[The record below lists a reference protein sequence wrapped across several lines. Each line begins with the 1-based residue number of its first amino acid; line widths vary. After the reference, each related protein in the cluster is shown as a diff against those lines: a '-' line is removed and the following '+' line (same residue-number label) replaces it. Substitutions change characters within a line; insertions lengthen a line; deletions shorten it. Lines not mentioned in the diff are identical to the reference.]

1 MRILNKILKNYGT
14 YKNILQNNITDAPLN
29 NINSIT
35 YDGSNLYILDDVVY
49 SYNFDSN
56 SIKILSESITISA
69 GKRIEYSNGSIYIL
83 DNNNLYVYSIEFDT
97 YNLLINGPIN
107 NFNCKTNYIIYDNN
121 NYIFKYNLNTL
132 VTTKL
137 TGVDGGTVDMAS
149 DNQNVYTCYNSSI
162 QKTNYINNTTL
173 TIVDGLSNIVG
184 LTYDGLLL
192 YTQNDGTLNAPIYTI
207 YTFDGINYTDQK
219 ISNLTGFQDIAFDG
233 NYIYYTENNNIYR
246 FDQNNTFYNYNVN
259 SIDKMRYNHYNS
271 STNELVCLQNGNLV
285 ISNGN
290 HFSLFELNFS
300 NIVDYAYNQDQKF
313 IINDSNIFVVTN
325 TVNEVPKI
333 ANLSN
338 TDVQAIYIS
347 SNISRSDFI
356 FTKNDGIVS
365 HVYPTS
371 NVYSKVFTNDLIL
384 NAISFN
390 EVTGPGGNLDELYH
404 FIDNKKLIQYNE
416 PSLSH
421 TVVIKSDSL
430 LNNAIYNKIEYDQ
443 DLSNI
448 YIQNA
453 ETGNIFAISAD
464 SNVADVLTLTTPIFN
479 TYQSGNIL
487 YIVDQIKNI
496 KKINLNEGSILSDKN
511 VKLVPECIIEYNSNI
526 LVGTNNYIR
535 KLDLDLNEL
544 DSFAVP
550 FFTGNIYDNYQSI
563 KIHEGNIF
571 ICDSIN
577 YQVIKLITSNTDVVS
592 STQYYPIELDS
603 VSLSPIDIDIN
614 NDTSSLYVGCLYNG
628 YILKYDIVDGNIIP
642 QANIILKEQLDRDI
656 IINNIKYNSELDGI
670 LVATDS
676 GLYSVATD
684 LSNINIVYDNF
695 NELNGLAYYNN
706 FIYTFDQ
713 QKLIKYSKLHYLQP
727 ADDYTFTGNTQI
739 FFNIMQLSNYN
750 NPTKVV
756 NNDKFVYV
764 LDENNISYFDIDEGS
779 NITQVYTLFNY
790 NNNQTANIIDMKVNS
805 SNLLV
810 LKDDQTID
818 ILQLN
823 GGLISNIANIDAQII
838 TIPDQTGNI
847 YFISNDNKIKL
858 YSQIEETV
866 QTVLEN
872 RGFNVDEQNIYIYNN
887 RVINAY
893 QKNNTGMTQLDDNT
907 YYSNNNKLYNL
918 NKNGIT
924 EDLGISNSSINGIT
938 NDTSNILM
946 CTMNNVQLID
956 PFELTE
962 IISVPIIVGLNNP
975 FKVISVG
982 NNYFVSD
989 TFNHQI
995 IKVNKNTLV
1004 STVIVTGLNYPRG
1017 IDYNNGYLYVA
1028 DTGLDR
1034 IIKINANTYVVT
1046 DYSQLLYGVVDLV
1059 FSNNNLYLTSLLQ
1072 NSVDKIDS
1080 NVQLS
1085 PYFNIEKPYYIDN
1098 EIDFLVSR
1106 DVAISNA
1113 VLSYADLTAL
1123 INTTQANINILIGEN
1138 QLYNT
1143 QPAFKMWLDTQIN
1156 NAYVQKNLNIRY
1168 DMLVQIEQSLNFMN
1182 GSMDYTD
1189 ASSSSIMTKFTDFKI
1204 NMGYVLKSIMKIFR
1218 IYGP

>member
-14 YKNILQNNITDAPLN
+14 YKNILQNNLIDAPLN

-56 SIKILSESITISA
+56 SINILSESIAIIA

-83 DNNNLYVYSIEFDT
+83 DNENLYVYNISTDT
-97 YNLLINGPIN
+97 YTLLINGPIN
-107 NFNCKTNYIIYDNN
+107 NFNCKTNYLIYDNN
-121 NYIFKYNLNTL
+121 NYIFKYNLTTE

-137 TGVDGGTVDMAS
+137 TGVSGGTVDMAS

-192 YTQNDGTLNAPIYTI
+192 YTQNDGTLDTPIYTI

-246 FDQNNTFYNYNVN
+246 FDENNTFYNYNVN

-325 TVNEVPKI
+325 IVNEVPKI
-333 ANLSN
+333 TNLSN
-338 TDVQAIYIS
+338 TSINAFYIS
-347 SNISRSDFI
+347 SNPKNRDFI

-371 NVYSKVFTNDLIL
+371 NVYSKVYTNDLSL
-384 NAISFN
+384 NAITWAN
-390 EVTGPGGNLDELYH
+390 TTPNLYN
-404 FIDNKKLIQYNE
+404 FIDNKKLIQYTE
-416 PSLSH
+416 HELTH
-421 TVVIKSDSL
+421 KVVIKSDSL
-430 LNNAIYNKIEYDQ
+430 LNNAVYNKIEFNQ
-443 DLSNI
+443 ISSNI

-453 ETGNIFAISAD
+453 ETGNIFAISAN
-464 SNVADVLTLTTPIFN
+464 SNVSDVINLTTPIFN

-487 YIVDQIKNI
+487 YVVDQIKNI
-496 KKINLNEGSILSDKN
+496 KKINLNNELIISDVN
-511 VKLVPECIIEYNSNI
+511 VKLVPECLIEYKSNI

-535 KLDLDLNEL
+535 KLDLNLNEL
-544 DSFAVP
+544 DSFSEP
-550 FFTGNIYDNYQSI
+550 FFSGNIYDNYQSI
-563 KIHEGNIF
+563 KTYKGNVF

-577 YQVIKLITSNTDVVS
+577 YQIIKLVTSNTNVVLR
-592 STQYYPIELDS
+592 TEYYPIELDS
-603 VSLSPIDIDIN
+603 IPLSPIDIDIN
-614 NDTSSLYVGCLYNG
+614 NDTANLYVGCLYNG
-628 YILKYDIVDGNIIP
+628 YILQYKIVDGGIIQ
-642 QANIILKEQLDRDI
+642 QANIILKEKLDRDI
-656 IINNIKYNSELDGI
+656 IINNIKYSNELGNI

-676 GLYSVATD
+676 GLYSIKSD
-684 LSNINIVYDNF
+684 LSNINITFDNF

-713 QKLIKYSKLHYLQP
+713 QTLVKYSNLHYLIP
-727 ADDYTFTGNTQI
+727 ADEYSFSGYSNI
-739 FFNIMQLSNYN
+739 YFNSISLTNYN

-756 NNDKFVYV
+756 NNDKSVYM
-764 LDENNISYFDIDEGS
+764 LDKSNISYFDIN
-779 NITQVYTLFNY
+779 NINSVYTFHDY
-790 NNNQTANIIDMKVNS
+790 NINQTANIIDMKVNS
-805 SNLLV
+805 SNLFV
-810 LKDDQTID
+810 LKDNKTID

-823 GGLISNIANIDAQII
+823 GGFISNIANIDAQII
-838 TIPDQTGNI
+838 TIPDQSGNI

-858 YSQIEETV
+858 YNQIEETI

-872 RGFNVDEQNIYIYNN
+872 RGINIDEQNIYIYNN

-907 YYSNNNKLYNL
+907 YYANNNKLYNL

-962 IISVPIIVGLNNP
+962 IISTPIITGLNNP

-995 IKVNKNTLV
+995 IKVNKSTLIP
-1004 STVIVTGLNYPRG
+1004 TVIVTGLNYPRG
-1017 IDYNNGYLYVA
+1017 IDYSNGYLYVA

-1034 IIKINANTYVVT
+1034 IIKINANSNVIT
-1046 DYSQLLYGVVDLV
+1046 DYSQNLYGVVDLV

-1072 NSVDKIDS
+1072 NSVLKIDS

-1085 PYFNIEKPYYIDN
+1085 TYFNIEKPYYIDN

-1113 VLSYADLTAL
+1113 VLSYAELTAL

-1143 QPAFKMWLDTQIN
+1143 QPSFKMWLDTQIN

-1189 ASSSSIMTKFTDFKI
+1189 SSASSIMTTFTNFKI
-1204 NMGYVLKSIMKIFR
+1204 NMEFVLTSIMKIFR